1 MAEEYGETQ
10 SWPVRPPD
18 SVDTETRC
26 GDSGHSVGGLPCRLT
41 IVGGVR
47 EAWSVWRRGRL
58 GTVCARGA
66 HPAWSSGPSTSPLE
80 PQCAVTGQPFIL
92 PPWLLWRLAS
102 AAAVRVSFFGSPM
115 CQVSNAGGNWF

>member
-47 EAWSVWRRGRL
+47 EAWSVWRRGRV

-66 HPAWSSGPSTSPLE
+66 CPAWSSGPSTSPLG
-80 PQCAVTGQPFIL
+80 AMTAMTTRIHATIGAMA
-92 PPWLLWRLAS
+92 LLLFARPAPAPIVGAFSGLSNLIAAS
-102 AAAVRVSFFGSPM
+102 E
-115 CQVSNAGGNWF
+115 